1 MSRIQAMLEYR
12 RYTNITLPGICC
24 TALHIIWLDCWWHSS
39 MIEEVEIAVAT
50 PTRGV
55 YTRVASLTIRLLF
68 CRIAPRYTILFRGLC
83 AFSFSG
89 WAMSPVKLRRITWS
103 AINKNRPWS
112 LQHMSSFSIGCLCSR
127 CVWQWSQ
134 QRCFF
139 FRIYSLQWRYD
150 EHDGIS
156 NRRFLDCLFKQFF
169 KRRSKKTP
177 KLLIINL
184 CEWNPP
190 VSGEFPSR
198 RKCFHLITSS
208 CYKNFHSI
216 RNIVIL
222 FGFGSITLTI
232 KWRVAALLIGLL
244 CVCHSVS
251 ITFLLKGKHNWV
263 IIITKKHIRT
273 TIYDGTQ
280 QNHVLWLFHFQ

>member
-1 MSRIQAMLEYR
+1 MLEYR
-12 RYTNITLPGICC
+12 RYTNITIPSICC

-55 YTRVASLTIRLLF
+55 YTRVVSLTIRLLF

-139 FRIYSLQWRYD
+139 LYNI
-150 EHDGIS
+150 
-156 NRRFLDCLFKQFF
+156 
-169 KRRSKKTP
+169 
-177 KLLIINL
+177 LITVTL
-184 CEWNPP
+184 WWARWHLKSP
-190 VSGEFPSR
+190 VSRLFVQTILQA
-198 RKCFHLITSS
+198 LI
-208 CYKNFHSI
+208 KEN
-216 RNIVIL
+216 
-222 FGFGSITLTI
+222 
-232 KWRVAALLIGLL
+232 
-244 CVCHSVS
+244 
-251 ITFLLKGKHNWV
+251 
-263 IIITKKHIRT
+263 TKAPYH
-273 TIYDGTQ
+273 
-280 QNHVLWLFHFQ
+280 